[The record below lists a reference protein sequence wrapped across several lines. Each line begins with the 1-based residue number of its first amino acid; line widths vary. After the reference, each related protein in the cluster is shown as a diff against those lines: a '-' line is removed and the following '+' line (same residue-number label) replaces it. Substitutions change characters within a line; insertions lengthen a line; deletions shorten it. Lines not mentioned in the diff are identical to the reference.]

1 MELTALV
8 KELGA
13 AGLEMFWFPVAL
25 WTVASLI
32 AAGIMKYSENSYP
45 IFQYH
50 GRIALLI
57 ALPAGIV
64 ASMAN
69 RWISTS
75 AETAG
80 QFATRFI
87 VIQSP
92 ITITSSQSVT
102 ETSYW
107 GDPAVLSGILI
118 AVLGLTAMLLL
129 VKLAM
134 DFLSLS
140 RFSKELTVI
149 PLDKVNE
156 ISEGNLHTA
165 SRLPF
170 QSRIAFSTAVDVPF
184 TFGWRKPIIV
194 IPARLQLANTE
205 KLNMIVR
212 HELMHVRHRD
222 FMLNSMLMVI
232 KALFWFHP
240 VVHKLFRDAKEYREI
255 SCDTEVLNDKDISK
269 KSYARLLFELVPGET
284 LQNGVAVNMAV
295 DSSTLKKRIQIMST
309 QKHSPSLIK
318 TSFFT
323 MMTSMLLLTG
333 IMACTDI
340 QDGGITKQEIEN
352 TQRNL
357 ATASPDNRPL
367 YIINGEE
374 LDASE
379 SGNILSRLKPE
390 YIQSIE
396 VLKGQKAIDQY
407 GQKGMNGVLLIE
419 LIDKQKAFSDLLPAP
434 PQKAVKPEATDEDH
448 YVVVEQMPKLK
459 GGLEGL
465 ASKVKYPKP
474 ARQAG
479 IEGRVIVQ
487 FIVNEEGKVEN
498 PKVIRGIGGGADEE
512 ALRVVR
518 QAEFEAGKQ
527 QGEAVRVQYSLPII
541 FSLDRKRAG

>member
-8 KELGA
+8 KELGS
-13 AGLEMFWFPVAL
+13 AGLEMFWLPLTL

-32 AAGIMKYSENSYP
+32 AAGIMKYSENSHP

-50 GRIALLI
+50 SRVALLI
-57 ALPAGIV
+57 ALPAGII

-69 RWISTS
+69 HWISTS
-75 AETAG
+75 AEAAG

-92 ITITSSQSVT
+92 ITVTSSQNITVT
-102 ETSYW
+102 SFWE
-107 GDPAVLSGILI
+107 DPAALSGILI
-118 AVLGLTAMLLL
+118 VVLGLSALLLL
-129 VKLAM
+129 VKLVM
-134 DFLSLS
+134 DFISLN
-140 RFSKELTVI
+140 RFARQLHSK
-149 PLDKVNE
+149 PLNTLNE
-156 ISEGNLHTA
+156 ISDSNLHTA
-165 SRLPF
+165 SRLPC
-170 QSRIAFSTAVDVPF
+170 QSRIAFSAAVDVPF
-184 TFGWRKPIIV
+184 TFGWREPVIV
-194 IPARLQLANTE
+194 IPAHLRLANTE

-222 FMLNSMLMVI
+222 FMLNSLLMVI

-240 VVHKLFRDAKEYREI
+240 LVHKLFRDAKEYREI
-255 SCDTEVLNDKDISK
+255 SCDTEVLNDKAISK
-269 KSYARLLFELVPGET
+269 KSYARLLFELVPGEA
-284 LQNGVAVNMAV
+284 LPNSAAINMAV
-295 DSSTLKKRIQIMST
+295 DSSTLKKRIQMMST
-309 QKHSPSLIK
+309 QKHSPSLIR
-318 TSFFT
+318 SSIFA
-323 MMTSMLLLTG
+323 MIVSMLIITAL
-333 IMACTDI
+333 MACTDI
-340 QDGGITKQEIEN
+340 QDGGITKQEIQN
-352 TQRNL
+352 TQKNL
-357 ATASPDNRPL
+357 ATASSDNRPL
-367 YIINGEE
+367 YIVNGEE
-374 LDASE
+374 LDAAE
-379 SGNILSRLKPE
+379 SGQLLSRLKPE

-396 VLKGQKAIDQY
+396 VLKGQKAIDHY
-407 GQKGMNGVLLIE
+407 GQKGKNGVLLIE

-434 PQKAVKPEATDEDH
+434 PQKPEKADATDEDH
-448 YVVVEQMPKLK
+448 YIVVEQMPKLK

-465 ASKVKYPKP
+465 ASKVTYPEP

-541 FSLDRKRAG
+541 FSLEKERDG